1 MARTYLSAIE
11 HGRKAVTIE
20 TAEALASALGLR
32 TSELVARAE
41 LLRSE
46 A

>member
-11 HGRKAVTIE
+11 HGRKAVKIE
-20 TAEALASALGLR
+20 TAEVLAAALGLR
-32 TSELVARAE
+32 ASELVARAE
-41 LLRSE
+41 ALDGK

>member
-20 TAEALASALGLR
+20 TAATLAAALGLR

-41 LLRSE
+41 ALE
-46 A
+46 EHA